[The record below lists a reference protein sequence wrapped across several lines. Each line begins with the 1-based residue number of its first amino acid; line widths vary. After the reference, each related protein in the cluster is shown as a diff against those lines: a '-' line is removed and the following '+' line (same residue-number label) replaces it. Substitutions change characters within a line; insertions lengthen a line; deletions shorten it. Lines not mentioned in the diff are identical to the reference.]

1 MHEKLCPTLY
11 VNFTGILLPY
21 FTFWEYNFKIFKM
34 IKRFVL
40 TSVTLYRCYVKIQ
53 NIFFFI
59 FYFEIKA
66 EKEIFDK

>member
-11 VNFTGILLPY
+11 VKITGILLPY
-21 FTFWEYNFKIFKM
+21 FTFWVYKFKIFDM

-40 TSVTLYRCYVKIQ
+40 IAVTLYRCYVKIQ
-53 NIFFFI
+53 NIFFI
-59 FYFEIKA
+59 FYFEIKP